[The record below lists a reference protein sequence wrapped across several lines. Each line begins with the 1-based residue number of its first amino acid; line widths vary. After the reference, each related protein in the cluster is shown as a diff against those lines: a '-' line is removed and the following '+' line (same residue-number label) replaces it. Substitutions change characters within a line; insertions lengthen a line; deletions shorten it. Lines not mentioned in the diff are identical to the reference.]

1 MKEAFAG
8 PWALGAHAA
17 YGYERAGLI
26 KQKPKQNPGVAS
38 HPGEIGAIHE
48 FQFPE

>member
-1 MKEAFAG
+1 MKEQS
-8 PWALGAHAA
+8 LGSWGEQVYLRAAHNF
-17 YGYERAGLI
+17 ESHRII
-26 KQKPKQNPGVAS
+26 KQKPGVVS

>member
-1 MKEAFAG
+1 MVT
-8 PWALGAHAA
+8 PSD
-17 YGYERAGLI
+17 RASSI
-26 KQKPKQNPGVAS
+26 KQKPGVVS